1 MSDLRRRKV
10 SSGSDQERKTK
21 TPEVYKAKSTV
32 VVLELSSVLCIV
44 FGVLIGKYI
53 NIFFLI
59 LINGALMLLINI
71 YLSFN

>member
-21 TPEVYKAKSTV
+21 TSEVYKAKSTV

-44 FGVLIGKYI
+44 FGVLIGKHI
-53 NIFFLI
+53 NIFFN
-59 LINGALMLLINI
+59 IN
-71 YLSFN
+71 